1 MLGVSTGAFS
11 PDPERTLV
19 AMRGAVPGQWVSL
32 SYLAGG
38 DLLRWLPQ
46 ALGGRSADAASL
58 DALLGEAAAA
68 APARLLFVPHLGG
81 RILPPAPGARGG
93 WLGLDLAAG
102 RGDLVRAVLE
112 SVALEYALYL
122 ERAGELFPGLRPSEV
137 RVIGGGSGDR
147 LWNEIKAAALGIPY
161 VRLARESFSCWGAA
175 LVAGAAV
182 GLVDDLAAAALRG
195 TATVERIEPDPGL
208 RDAYARRLPEY
219 REASEWLVARAPQRV
234 EVAA

>member
-1 MLGVSTGAFS
+1 MLGVSTDAFR
-11 PDPERTLV
+11 PDPARTLV
-19 AMRGAVPGQWVSL
+19 AMHGAVPGQWVSL

-46 ALGGRSADAASL
+46 ALGERDADAASL
-58 DALLGEAAAA
+58 EALLVEAAAA

-93 WLGLDLAAG
+93 WVGVDLAAA

-112 SVALEYALYL
+112 GVALEYALYL
-122 ERAGELFPGLRPSEV
+122 ERAGELFPELRASEV
-137 RVIGGGSGDR
+137 RVIGGGAIDR
-147 LWNEIKAAALGIPY
+147 LWNEIKAAALGLPY
-161 VRLARESFSCWGAA
+161 VRLARESFGSWGAA

-182 GLVDDLAAAALRG
+182 GAVDDLAAAALRG
-195 TATVERIEPDPGL
+195 TATVERVEPDPDL
-208 RDAYARRLPEY
+208 RDAYAALLPEY
-219 REASEWLVARAPQRV
+219 REASEWLVGHAPHRE